1 MAGTMLV
8 CVPAPDPGKDTGPWN
23 LIPFS
28 IRIVWLA

>member
-8 CVPAPDPGKDTGPWN
+8 CVPAPDPGKDSETWN
-23 LIPFS
+23 LIPFL

>member
-8 CVPAPDPGKDTGPWN
+8 CVPAPDPGKDSETWN

>member
-8 CVPAPDPGKDTGPWN
+8 CVPTPDPGKDTGPWN